1 MRKVSPMNFDSVL
14 AGLRQE
20 RDLLDQVIL
29 ALEALAQGRKRGRGR
44 PPGRVAD
51 NARSIPPIRA
61 NGNGHMTGT
70 TRDVQ

>member
-1 MRKVSPMNFDSVL
+1 MNFDSVL
-14 AGLRQE
+14 TDLRQE

-51 NARSIPPIRA
+51 SARSIPPISA
-61 NGNGHMTGT
+61 NGNGHMSGT
-70 TRDVQ
+70 TRDAL

>member
-1 MRKVSPMNFDSVL
+1 MDFNSVL
-14 AGLRQE
+14 AQLRQE

-44 PPGRVAD
+44 PPGRMTD
-51 NARSIPPIRA
+51 SARSIPPIRA
-61 NGNGHMTGT
+61 NGNGHMSGT